1 MIPKLISFYT
11 GDPYY
16 ASKASELK
24 NRCYS
29 LGIEVEISEVRNQGD
44 YWKNT
49 LYKPVFIYKN
59 LIEKKED
66 LIWIDVD
73 TEIVSK
79 NSEMFNWTSDLYFA
93 SHTGEMD
100 GIKASPIGFRFNDR
114 TLSFVDEWKRCC
126 ELKISSGDVDFD
138 HDVLKYD
145 ILPQFK
151 GRVSLQIMKGNLEAK
166 EFTNGVIINN
176 GNSRVHGKAQQTR
189 HVLRKNNSR
198 SSLFECLKKED
209 FIYESK

>member
-16 ASKASELK
+16 ATKASELK

-29 LGIEVEISEVRNQGD
+29 LGIEVEISEIGNQGD

-59 LIEKKED
+59 LVEKKED

-79 NSEMFNWTSDLYFA
+79 NIEMFKWTADLYFA
-93 SHTGEMD
+93 SHTGEID

-114 TLSFVDEWKRCC
+114 TLKFVEEWKKSC
-126 ELKISSGDVDFD
+126 ESKISSGDVDFD
-138 HDVLKYD
+138 HDILKYD

-151 GRVSLQIMKGNLEAK
+151 GGISLQIMKGNLEAK
-166 EFTNGVIINN
+166 EFTNGNVINN
-176 GNSRVHGKAQQTR
+176 GNSRVHGKSQQTR
-189 HVLRKNNSR
+189 HVLRKNNFR
-198 SSLFECLKKED
+198 RFPFECLKKED
-209 FIYESK
+209 FIHGPK